1 MSGEPNICL
10 VCGRPAPC
18 MTDDEGLANDGPGSP
33 CTFEFPLSPPPMT
46 GLPVEVDQLRDKIE
60 GLEADLFLAVST
72 AYNRGAVDWT
82 RLNYPEWFER
92 LKVNAPALL
101 AQPVLGEG
109 EAREPVKMLVDADW
123 LRRKVEA
130 DPEAEV
136 EVRPGQGGM
145 VKALADALDALL
157 HEDSEKSEQDRLLTR
172 LKARV
177 QLEAAWDL
185 LAASP
190 PPLGLGDAKDFSS
203 LRASPCAPGIE
214 PEQSSDTGEGS

>member
-1 MSGEPNICL
+1 
-10 VCGRPAPC
+10 
-18 MTDDEGLANDGPGSP
+18 
-33 CTFEFPLSPPPMT
+33 MT